1 MIDYDKARQLV
12 MVMLKGEQKISRE
25 VIREKVQ
32 IVQNMVSSENPTGS
46 IDWEMLI
53 KDIESRCNVWIG
65 TGTVLDYREDHKPWL
80 PDRRS
85 QIQWKFWKRYERYLE
100 EEKGWSDKTVIR
112 LGEFTDQIL
121 ERLENPQRLGKWD
134 RRGMVVGQVQS
145 GKTANYTG
153 LICKAVDAGY
163 KLIIVLAGQHKSLR
177 SQTQLRL
184 DAEFLGFDTQLNRAF
199 NQENL
204 RIGVGRLTGEEFL
217 TVHSL
222 TSNADNGD
230 FNKKVAI
237 QVGVI
242 PGGGDPV
249 LLVVKKNKSV
259 LSNLLNWAVSVRGEK
274 DIENGKKIVKGI
286 PLLVIDDEADNASI
300 NTNPIPLDENGKML
314 EDYDVT
320 AINGMIRQLL
330 DSFEKTA
337 YVGYTATPFANIF
350 IFPQGE
356 TDRHG
361 KDLFPES
368 FIINLPAPSNYI
380 GPAKV
385 FGIYEDDAGVESEK
399 GLPIIR
405 PVDDFK
411 TFIPDNHRKDYI
423 PPGLPN
429 SLRRAIRAFILSCAT
444 RMVRGQE
451 KNHNS
456 MLVHVTRYTDVQ
468 KKLADLISEELT
480 FLRRRL
486 EYGDGNTSEPLIAEL
501 EDLWREDYLE
511 TTRRVKEQI
520 SDPLIKDI
528 DWNDVKQSLYRA
540 ADKIQLKIINGTA
553 RDVLDY
559 RDHPNGLSVIVIGG
573 DKLSRGLTLEGLTV
587 SYYLRA
593 SRMYDTLMQMGRWF
607 GYRPGYIDLCRL
619 YTSEELVTWYRH
631 ITLASEELRND
642 FDYMAALGGTP
653 KDYGLRVRT
662 HPEGLF
668 ITAVNKMRTGTEME
682 LSYDGHL
689 IETVVFHTDRTT
701 VESNYNVVDGFIRE
715 RGSCSGNN
723 GRKIWRDIPS
733 TVITQ
738 LLRGIIVHPESRK
751 ANPEILRQYIEAQM
765 ENNELNR
772 WTVALISN
780 TKPKAKTD
788 RIGGHN
794 VGLVL
799 RTNADEKCEKYSM
812 TKGHLISPTD
822 EMIDLSE
829 EQIIRA
835 KEKMKEKTGKS
846 PEIPSGGYI
855 RGVRSPE
862 NGLLLIYPLDPEPAG
877 TSKPVMGFAFSFPE
891 SSSARKIKYRVNN
904 VYWEQ
909 EFGGHD

>member
-12 MVMLKGEQKISRE
+12 MIMLKGEEKISSE
-25 VIREKVQ
+25 SIREKVR
-32 IVQNMVSSENPTGS
+32 IVQNMVMAENPGSS
-46 IDWEMLI
+46 IDWEMLVR
-53 KDIESRCNVWIG
+53 DIESRCNVWIG

-100 EEKGWSDKTVIR
+100 EEKGWSDRTVRR

-121 ERLENPQRLGKWD
+121 ERLEDPQRLGKWD

-145 GKTANYTG
+145 GKTSNYTG

-163 KLIIVLAGQHKSLR
+163 KLIIILAGQHKSLR

-184 DAEFLGFDTQLNRAF
+184 DEEFLGFDTQLNRVF

-237 QVGVI
+237 QVGVV

-274 DIENGKKIVKGI
+274 DVETGKKIVRGI

-300 NTNPIPLDENGKML
+300 NTNPIPVDENGKML

-350 IFPQGE
+350 IYPQGE

-361 KDLFPES
+361 RDLFPES

-385 FGIYEDDAGVESEK
+385 FGIDKDEDAGIESKE

-405 PVDDFK
+405 PVDDFE
-411 TFIPDNHRKDYI
+411 TFIPDDHRKDHI
-423 PPGLPN
+423 PPRLPD
-429 SLRRAIRAFILSCAT
+429 SLKRAMKAFILSCAA
-444 RMVRGQE
+444 RMGRGHE

-468 KKLADLISEELT
+468 KKVAELVNEELT
-480 FLRRRL
+480 FLKRRL
-486 EYGDGNTSEPLIAEL
+486 EYGDGNSSEPLMAEL
-501 EDLWREDYLE
+501 ESLWQEDYLE
-511 TTRRVKEQI
+511 TTRKVKEQI
-520 SDPLIKDI
+520 PDPLINDI
-528 DWNDVKQSLYRA
+528 DWIDVKQNLYRA

-553 RDVLDY
+553 RDILDY
-559 RDHPNGLSVIVIGG
+559 RDHHNGLSVIVIGG

-631 ITLASEELRND
+631 ISLASEELSND
-642 FDYMAALGGTP
+642 FDCMAALNCTP

-662 HPEGLF
+662 HPEGLI

-682 LSYDGHL
+682 LSYADS
-689 IETVVFHTDRTT
+689 IAETVIFHKDSKII
-701 VESNYNVVDGFIRE
+701 EINLNAVDTFIHE
-715 RGSCSGNN
+715 RGPYEKIKGNFL
-723 GRKIWRDIPS
+723 WRDVPTQ
-733 TVITQ
+733 TVLQ
-738 LLRGIIVHPESRK
+738 LLHEVIIHPESRK
-751 ANPEILRQYIEAQM
+751 ANPEILKQYIEAQL
-765 ENNELNR
+765 ENNELKR
-772 WTVALISN
+772 WTVALIS
-780 TKPKAKTD
+780 TQKGTPWQIRD
-788 RIGGHN
+788 DIV
-794 VGLVL
+794 VGLPQ
-799 RTNADEKCEKYSM
+799 RTDASPTSDKYSM
-812 TKGHLISPTD
+812 AKSRLIDPVD
-822 EMIDLSE
+822 EYIDLSE
-829 EQIIRA
+829 DEFEMA
-835 KEKMKEKTGKS
+835 KQMAGDAYKRGRL
-846 PEIPSGGYI
+846 GDHYI
-855 RGVRSPE
+855 RSARPPDR
-862 NGLLLIYPLDPEPAG
+862 GLLLIYPLDPKHAG
-877 TSKPVMGFAFSFPE
+877 VDKPVMGLAFSFPG
-891 SSSARKIKYRVNN
+891 SYTARKIKYKVNN
-904 VYWEQ
+904 IYWER
-909 EFGGHD
+909 EFGNDSS

>member
-1 MIDYDKARQLV
+1 
-12 MVMLKGEQKISRE
+12 MVTIESPDSI
-25 VIREKVQ
+25 
-32 IVQNMVSSENPTGS
+32 
-46 IDWEMLI
+46 IDWETLVR
-53 KDIESRCNVWIG
+53 DIESRCNVWIG
-65 TGTVLDYREDHKPWL
+65 AGTVLEYHEDHKPWL

-100 EEKGWSDKTVIR
+100 EEKGWGDKTVR
-112 LGEFTDQIL
+112 KLGEFTDQII
-121 ERLENPQRLGKWD
+121 ERLEDPLRPGEWD
-134 RRGMVVGQVQS
+134 RKGMVVGQVQS
-145 GKTANYTG
+145 GKTSNYTG
-153 LICKAVDAGY
+153 LICKAADAGY

-184 DAEFLGFDTQLNRAF
+184 DEEFLGFDTQLNRAF

-204 RIGVGRLTGEEFL
+204 RIGVGRLIGEEFL

-237 QVGVI
+237 QVGVV

-249 LLVVKKNKSV
+249 LLVVKKNRSV

-274 DIENGKKIVKGI
+274 DPETGKKIVRRL
-286 PLLVIDDEADNASI
+286 PLMVIDDEADNASI
-300 NTNPIPLDENGKML
+300 NTNPIPHDEEGKIL

-320 AINGMIRQLL
+320 AINGLIRQLL

-356 TDRHG
+356 TNRHG

-368 FIINLPAPSNYI
+368 FIINLPAPTNYT
-380 GPAKV
+380 GPTKV
-385 FGIYEDDAGVESEK
+385 FGIERDEDAGIESEE

-405 PVDDFK
+405 IVDDFE
-411 TFIPDNHRKDYI
+411 TFMPNNHRKEHI
-423 PPGLPN
+423 PSGIPD
-429 SLRRAIRAFILSCAT
+429 SLKTAMRAFIISCAA
-444 RMVRGQE
+444 RMARGHD

-456 MLVHVTRYTDVQ
+456 MLVHVTRFTDVQ
-468 KKLADLISEELT
+468 KKVAELVNDELT

-486 EYGDGNTSEPLIAEL
+486 EYGDGNSSEPLLVEL
-501 EDLWREDYLE
+501 ESLWREDYIE
-511 TTRRVKEQI
+511 TTRKVKERI

-528 DWNDVKQSLYRA
+528 EWNDVKRNLYRA
-540 ADKIQLKIINGTA
+540 ADKIQLKVINGTA
-553 RDVLDY
+553 RDILDY
-559 RDHPNGLSVIVIGG
+559 RDHTNGLNVIVIGG

-642 FDYMAALGGTP
+642 FDYMAALGSTP

-662 HPEGLF
+662 HPEGLLV
-668 ITAVNKMRTGTEME
+668 TAVNKMRSGTEME

-689 IETVVFHTDRTT
+689 IETVVFHTDNRTI
-701 VESNYNVVDGFIRE
+701 ESNYNVIDGFIHE
-715 RGSCSGNN
+715 RGTCGEIIRDN
-723 GRKIWRDIPS
+723 KIWRNVPGAI
-733 TVITQ
+733 IIQ
-738 LLRGIIVHPESRK
+738 LLREIIIHPESRL

-765 ENNELNR
+765 ENNELKC

-780 TKPKAKTD
+780 TKSTKILSMGGHEVGLSYRKNATD
-788 RIGGHN
+788 R
-794 VGLVL
+794 V
-799 RTNADEKCEKYSM
+799 EKYSM

-829 EQIIRA
+829 EQISRA
-835 KEKMKEKTGKS
+835 KQEMKEMTGKS
-846 PEIPSGGYI
+846 PENPSGRFI
-855 RGVRSPE
+855 RKVRSPE

-877 TSKPVMGFAFSFPE
+877 ASKPVMGLAFSFPG

-909 EFGGHD
+909 EFSGHND